1 MTENDTAKNAADKSE
16 KADASALKGKRGFKR
31 LVNALNYSAAGFRA
45 AFAKEDAFRQECIL
59 GLVLTVVLLFL
70 EADAALKLLAFV
82 SIMFVLVTELLNSGI
97 EAAIDRIGMEIHPLS
112 KYAKDAGS
120 CAVLFALLAA
130 AVCWAV
136 LLWHV
141 VFA

>member
-1 MTENDTAKNAADKSE
+1 MTENDTAKNTGQKP
-16 KADASALKGKRGFKR
+16 DASALKGKRGFKR
-31 LVNALNYSAAGFRA
+31 LVNALGYSAAGFRA
-45 AFAKEDAFRQECIL
+45 AFTKEDAFRQECIL
-59 GLVLTVVLLFL
+59 GLVLTIALPFL
-70 EADAALKLLAFV
+70 EADIALKLLAFV

-97 EAAIDRIGMEIHPLS
+97 EAAIDRVGLEIHPLS
-112 KYAKDAGS
+112 KYAKDASS
-120 CAVLFALLAA
+120 CAVLFALATA